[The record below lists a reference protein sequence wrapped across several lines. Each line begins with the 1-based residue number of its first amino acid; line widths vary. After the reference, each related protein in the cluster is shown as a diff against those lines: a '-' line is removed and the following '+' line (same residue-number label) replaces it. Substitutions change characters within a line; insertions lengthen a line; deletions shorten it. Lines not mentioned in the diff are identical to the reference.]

1 VAVTT
6 LVPDAR
12 SCIVGCYTT
21 EDYFL
26 AREGVFLLLD
36 LLSVRKRKP
45 KRPQKFPIQLILCP
59 VSFLKT
65 WKSFTISLLK
75 VKKKSMF

>member
-1 VAVTT
+1 VTVTT

-45 KRPQKFPIQLILCP
+45 NVPKNSQFN
-59 VSFLKT
+59 
-65 WKSFTISLLK
+65 
-75 VKKKSMF
+75 